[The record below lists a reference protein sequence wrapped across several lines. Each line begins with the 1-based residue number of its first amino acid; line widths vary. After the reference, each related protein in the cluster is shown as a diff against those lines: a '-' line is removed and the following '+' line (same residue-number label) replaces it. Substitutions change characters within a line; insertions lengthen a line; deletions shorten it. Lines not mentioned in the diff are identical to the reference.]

1 MWKILIEDTLY
12 YICLRL
18 FLLKF
23 MDMNIKIKLFLAW
36 LIYFI
41 VLSLMF
47 YASQPLFKIALIK
60 GVIASIVCVIVTY
73 LLFIKTDK

>member
-1 MWKILIEDTLY
+1 
-12 YICLRL
+12 
-18 FLLKF
+18 
-23 MDMNIKIKLFLAW
+23 MNIKIKLFLAW